1 MPAHAQG
8 ISWTKAR
15 SRLANTV
22 KADPT
27 NVDAIADARRE
38 LKAARL
44 ADYITRVVDESPP
57 LTGEQRNRLAL
68 LLRGTPNGG
77 AGGRAPQ

>member
-8 ISWTKAR
+8 ISWTRAR
-15 SRLANTV
+15 SCLANTV

-27 NVDAIADARRE
+27 NADAIADARRE

-44 ADYITRVVDESPP
+44 AAYIERVVDEAPV
-57 LTGEQRNRLAL
+57 LTGEQRDRLAL

>member
-15 SRLANTV
+15 SCLANTV
-22 KADPT
+22 KADP
-27 NVDAIADARRE
+27 VDAIADARRE

-44 ADYITRVVDESPP
+44 ADYITRVVDEAPP
-57 LTGEQRNRLAL
+57 LTGEQRDRLAL
-68 LLRGTPNGG
+68 LLRGTPNAG

>member
-1 MPAHAQG
+1 MPAHAPG

-15 SRLANTV
+15 SCLANTV
-22 KADPT
+22 EADPT

-44 ADYITRVVDESPP
+44 ADYITRVVDEAPP

>member
-15 SRLANTV
+15 SRLANTI
-22 KADPT
+22 KADPA
-27 NVDAIADARRE
+27 NVEAIAEARRN

-44 ADYITRVVDESPP
+44 ADYIRKAVAAEPSLTTKLADE
-57 LTGEQRNRLAL
+57 LASL
-68 LLRGTPNGG
+68 LHGG
-77 AGGRAPQ
+77 QQ

>member
-27 NVDAIADARRE
+27 NADAIADARRE

-44 ADYITRVVDESPP
+44 ADYITRVVDEGPL